1 MKRLNYYQVHK
12 NKNPKK
18 LKIKKPSFLKIQLS
32 LIAMQSF
39 SQHAIIISQHFKSV
53 EEKSLAVLK
62 NVKNHVDAV
71 QNLFKKEKA
80 NRYLRRH

>member
-12 NKNPKK
+12 NKKPKK
-18 LKIKKPSFLKIQLS
+18 FKNKKLNFLKIQLS

-39 SQHAIIISQHFKSV
+39 SQHTIIVSQQFKSV
-53 EEKSLAVLK
+53 AEKSLAVLD
-62 NVKNHVDAV
+62 NVKNHADAV

-80 NRYLRRH
+80 NRYLRR